1 LTVLM
6 LLLILFLSLIV
17 LIVVLWGGTYFFQ
30 GYIYTEPSSGIFW
43 QAPLAGAFLMFGY
56 LIWVMTIA
64 LSSPANPSS
73 LSTNPIL
80 FSPKVDMLER
90 PAKRITAIKLNR
102 KKSVEGKDGEKVV
115 YVRKTDSPTKAHY
128 ETTGAKPHP
137 WHPRDVIAIE
147 LEKDDGTTLRFDLQ
161 EMETGGY
168 RDFASADGW
177 VIREYDGPTGLPF
190 KYSFWRLV
198 VNVFFNVG
206 HFIGWFLAFWVI
218 LRFQWSHSLGFAV
231 VMWLVISLTF
241 LPMILGYAAEVA
253 ARPSVAA
260 IALGRL
266 VFV

>member
-1 LTVLM
+1 M

-43 QAPLAGAFLMFGY
+43 QAPLAAGFLMFGY

-80 FSPKVDMLER
+80 FSPNVDMLKR
-90 PAKRITAIKLNR
+90 PAKRITAIKLNH

-115 YVRKTDSPTKAHY
+115 YVIK
-128 ETTGAKPHP
+128 TGARTSQYMTTVGIPHP
-137 WHPRDVIAIE
+137 WHSNDVIAIE
-147 LEKDDGTTLRFDLQ
+147 FETDDGTTMRFDLQ
-161 EMETGGY
+161 EIKTGGY
-168 RDFASADGW
+168 REFASADGW
-177 VIREYDGPTGLPF
+177 VMREYESGPTGLPIKF
-190 KYSFWRLV
+190 SFWRLI

-253 ARPSVAA
+253 ARPTVAA
-260 IALGRL
+260 IALGKL